1 MSILSS
7 LILATNSNLPS
18 LDGITNWGQQ
28 IIEQVVMLTVF
39 FLIGKYL
46 IDLKIGKIV
55 MITVLGGVIY
65 FIIRN
70 WTTVSNWIN
79 AFIDTL

>member
-1 MSILSS
+1 MNMLYTF
-7 LILATNSNLPS
+7 LIASANLPS

-39 FLIGKYL
+39 FLVGKYL
-46 IDLKIGKIV
+46 INLKIGKIV
-55 MITVLGGVIY
+55 MITILGGVIY

-70 WTTVSNWIN
+70 WSTVSNWIN